1 MIYSVLDFET
11 SGLSPKAGR
20 VIEAGIVKIDEA
32 GEVLDRY
39 ETLIN
44 PGSRKVG
51 ATYVHGIT
59 SAMVQ
64 NAPSFSEAAGDILAF
79 LDGSVITAHNAPF
92 DIPFLRSELSLAG
105 FSYPFIPALCTLKLS
120 RRYIRSVRSH
130 SLSYLCS
137 HLGIENEA
145 AHSALFDALATARLL
160 VHMLRTY
167 EVAEAQDEQLIFR
180 SGCAA
185 GDALHLPLIPQD
197 TSARRQT
204 RADVQASGADAP
216 EVRRVKEELDR
227 LQSFYLKAAAEDEE
241 EVSALRDLMR
251 YISSSIWYTPE
262 YTPPSGNGFETGEE
276 DYTWERIRSLLSWCS
291 EGGGEGEQF
300 GRWRQVL
307 ESGIIARL
315 IFEARRLLADLQE
328 RRDS

>member
-1 MIYSVLDFET
+1 MIFSVLDFET

-20 VIEAGIVKIDEA
+20 VIETGSVRIDET

-44 PGSRKVG
+44 PGSREVG

-59 SAMVQ
+59 SSMVQ
-64 NAPSFSEAAGDILAF
+64 DAPSFSDAARDILAF
-79 LDGSVITAHNAPF
+79 LDGTVITAHNAPF
-92 DIPFLRSELSLAG
+92 DIPFLRSELSRAG

-130 SLSYLCS
+130 SLSSLCA

-145 AHSALFDALATARLL
+145 AHSALSDALATAGLL

-167 EVAEAQDEQLIFR
+167 DVAEVQDELLVFR

-185 GDALHLPLIPQD
+185 EDALQLSLIPRD
-197 TSARRQT
+197 TPVRRQT
-204 RADVQASGADAP
+204 RSDLQASGG
-216 EVRRVKEELDR
+216 EVPQVQRITEELDR
-227 LQSFYLKAAAEDEE
+227 LQNLYLRAAAEDEGE
-241 EVSALRDLMR
+241 ERALRELMR
-251 YISSSIWYTPE
+251 YLSSSLWYTPAC
-262 YTPPSGNGFETGEE
+262 TAPPERGFETGME
-276 DYTWERIRSLLSWCS
+276 DYTWEQIRSLLSWCS
-291 EGGGEGEQF
+291 EGGGGEQVSH
-300 GRWRQVL
+300 WRQVL

-315 IFEARRLLADLQE
+315 IFAGRRLLAQLQ
-328 RRDS
+328 DV